1 MRCRFLEA
9 EMRRHIKSIAL
20 IAALVFQADAAF
32 AGAWTQAEGTAQII
46 SSAILSRAGR
56 GFDDSGKADQP
67 ISYSK
72 YLAQTYIA
80 YGLFDGVT
88 LLLDPEYATARLG
101 PKGGPAMSA
110 NALAIGAGVQ
120 GRILDDEF
128 GVLSVEGAF
137 KSAGAF
143 DTNVSVNKQSGQQY
157 ELRALYGTNFPV
169 FDKTAFVDLELGERW
184 IAGTR
189 PNETPI
195 DLAVGLHITK
205 GLMVLA
211 QNFNVIAGGD
221 AAPPYTY
228 YRSHKVELSV
238 VQHIW
243 HHYSLQAGFFISPAG
258 QNSLKEQGIAVA
270 LWDDL

>member
-1 MRCRFLEA
+1 
-9 EMRRHIKSIAL
+9 MRRHIKSIAL
-20 IAALVFQADAAF
+20 IAALAFPVDAAL
-32 AGAWTQAEGTAQII
+32 AGAWTQAEGTTQII
-46 SSAILSRAGR
+46 SSAIVSRAGR
-56 GFDDSGKADQP
+56 SFDDSGKAD
-67 ISYSK
+67 IALTYSK

-80 YGLFDGVT
+80 YGLFDSVT
-88 LLLDPEYATARLG
+88 LLLDPEYATARQG
-101 PKGGPAMSA
+101 PPGGPVMNAS
-110 NALAIGAGVQ
+110 ALAIGAGVQ
-120 GRILDDEF
+120 GRVLDDDL
-128 GVLSVEGAF
+128 GVLSVEGSF

-169 FDKTAFVDLELGERW
+169 FDKTAFVDFEVGERW

-195 DLAVGLHITK
+195 DLTLGLHITK

-228 YRSHKVELSV
+228 YRSHKVELSA

-243 HHYSLQAGFFISPAG
+243 HHYSLQAGIFISPAG
-258 QNSLKEQGIAVA
+258 QNSLKEEGVTVA

>member
-1 MRCRFLEA
+1 
-9 EMRRHIKSIAL
+9 MRRNIKSVAL
-20 IAALVFQADAAF
+20 IAALAFPADAAL
-32 AGAWTQAEGTAQII
+32 AGAWMQPEGTTQII
-46 SSAILSRAGR
+46 SGAIVSHAGR
-56 GFDDSGKADQP
+56 GFDNSGKADQA
-67 ISYSK
+67 ITYSK

-80 YGLFDGVT
+80 YGLFDSVT
-88 LLLDPEYATARLG
+88 LLLDPEYATARQG
-101 PKGGPAMSA
+101 PPGGPAMNAS
-110 NALAIGAGVQ
+110 ALAIGAGVQ

-128 GVLSVEGAF
+128 GVLSIEGSF

-169 FDKTAFVDLELGERW
+169 FDKTAFVDFEVGERL

-195 DLAVGLHITK
+195 DLTIGLHVTE

-211 QNFNVIAGGD
+211 QSFNVISGGD
-221 AAPPYTY
+221 AEPPYTY
-228 YRSHKVELSV
+228 YRSHKVELSA

-243 HHYSLQAGFFISPAG
+243 HHYSLQAGLFISPAG